1 MSEEIK
7 EDVEKSD
14 DQPISAESADNEEE
28 NNAEEHVVLP
38 YPDRV
43 PNVHKGTSYKHSY
56 VMIGLIVVFII
67 FSIIASFLT
76 SPL

>member
-7 EDVEKSD
+7 EDVEKND

-56 VMIGLIVVFII
+56 VMIGFIVVFII

>member
-1 MSEEIK
+1 M
-7 EDVEKSD
+7 EKSD

-43 PNVHKGTSYKHSY
+43 PNVHKVALAINIH
-56 VMIGLIVVFII
+56 M
-67 FSIIASFLT
+67 
-76 SPL
+76 